1 MTSGYVLSDE
11 VIDHKINEPAF
22 SRDSSYRAN
31 KSLNDLDL
39 FTKGQPIDF
48 YKELRERTHQSI
60 FMILCQQI
68 LNLDIGY

>member
-22 SRDSSYRAN
+22 PRDSSYRAN

-39 FTKGQPIDF
+39 FTKGQPVDF
-48 YKELRERTHQSI
+48 YR
-60 FMILCQQI
+60 
-68 LNLDIGY
+68 N

>member
-22 SRDSSYRAN
+22 PRDSSYRAN

-39 FTKGQPIDF
+39 FTKGQPVGF
-48 YKELRERTHQSI
+48 YKELRDNAPVYFHAVSYTH
-60 FMILCQQI
+60 LRAHETV
-68 LNLDIGY
+68 